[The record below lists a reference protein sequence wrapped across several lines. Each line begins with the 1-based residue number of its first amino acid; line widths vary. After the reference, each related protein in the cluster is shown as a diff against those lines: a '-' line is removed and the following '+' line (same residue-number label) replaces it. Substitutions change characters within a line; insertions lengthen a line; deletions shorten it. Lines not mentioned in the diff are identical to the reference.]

1 MRLLSCRDR
10 SALPDPPSHC
20 RQGAALVSDP
30 LTLQRAL
37 GLRLPAKARRVGC
50 HGVAPSPAR
59 PERSGIICGV
69 RRPGRLMQPTSNA
82 ALPAARAPGR
92 GALAALRAELP
103 PTTRLATPIVVAELG
118 WIAMGLVD
126 IAMVGRLGPAAIGA
140 VGIGNVL
147 SLAVVVFGVGML
159 LGLDTVV
166 ARAYGRG
173 RLDECRRW
181 LVQGAILAVL
191 LAGPLTLVAGGMA
204 VSLDRW
210 ELDPAVRRLV
220 APYLSIV
227 LLSVLPLLLFTA
239 FRRYLQATG
248 LATQVTASLVTANA
262 INAAANWGLVFGH
275 FGLPALGVEGA
286 AWATCISRVY
296 LMSFLALAIL
306 RHARSCPAGPWPRL
320 RLERRRL
327 RCLAALGLPAAA
339 QVTLEFGVFAVVTA
353 LAGRLEAVTL
363 AAHQIV
369 LNVASATFM
378 VPHGVGAAGAVR
390 VGHAVGRRDSSGA
403 RCSGWAA
410 LTLGAGFMCSAAL
423 CFVLAPHPIL
433 RLFTAEPAVIR
444 TGVTLLLVAAL
455 FQLFDGLQ
463 AVATGVLR
471 GLGDTRTPMACNLAG
486 HWIVG
491 LPAGYLLCFV
501 VGWGIVGL
509 WVGLSIGLIL
519 VGTALV
525 LIWWRRTRARTR

>member
-191 LAGPLTLVAGGMA
+191 LAGPLTLVAGG
-204 VSLDRW
+204 W
-210 ELDPAVRRLV
+210 
-220 APYLSIV
+220 LSA
-227 LLSVLPLLLFTA
+227 S
-239 FRRYLQATG
+239 TG
-248 LATQVTASLVTANA
+248 G
-262 INAAANWGLVFGH
+262 NWIPRCDGSSR
-275 FGLPALGVEGA
+275 P
-286 AWATCISRVY
+286 TCR
-296 LMSFLALAIL
+296 SF
-306 RHARSCPAGPWPRL
+306 C
-320 RLERRRL
+320 
-327 RCLAALGLPAAA
+327 
-339 QVTLEFGVFAVVTA
+339 
-353 LAGRLEAVTL
+353 
-363 AAHQIV
+363 
-369 LNVASATFM
+369 
-378 VPHGVGAAGAVR
+378 
-390 VGHAVGRRDSSGA
+390 
-403 RCSGWAA
+403 
-410 LTLGAGFMCSAAL
+410 
-423 CFVLAPHPIL
+423 
-433 RLFTAEPAVIR
+433 
-444 TGVTLLLVAAL
+444 
-455 FQLFDGLQ
+455 
-463 AVATGVLR
+463 
-471 GLGDTRTPMACNLAG
+471 
-486 HWIVG
+486 
-491 LPAGYLLCFV
+491 
-501 VGWGIVGL
+501 
-509 WVGLSIGLIL
+509 
-519 VGTALV
+519 
-525 LIWWRRTRARTR
+525 